1 MRPKMKGKN
10 KGMAARVMEE
20 NTHVFVPCGENMLNL
35 TMADFAKESIQN
47 KSLCGVVQKLFFFI
61 GFIAAEMLRN
71 ASRKNKRKK
80 YRYTSLFSAGVR
92 QGEESL
98 IHHVT

>member
-1 MRPKMKGKN
+1 MKGKN

-47 KSLCGVVQKLFFFI
+47 KSLCGVVQKLFFFSLVSLPLKCW
-61 GFIAAEMLRN
+61 EMQVERTKEKNTDTPLYLVLEWDKV
-71 ASRKNKRKK
+71 RKVW
-80 YRYTSLFSAGVR
+80 YIMLP
-92 QGEESL
+92 EL
-98 IHHVT
+98 